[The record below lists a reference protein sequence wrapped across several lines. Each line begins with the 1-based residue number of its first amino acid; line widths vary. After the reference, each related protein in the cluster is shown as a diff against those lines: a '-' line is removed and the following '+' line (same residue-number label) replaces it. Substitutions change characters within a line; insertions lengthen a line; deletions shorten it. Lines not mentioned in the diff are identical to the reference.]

1 MQILNIWKENIRWL
15 VLFTLFLFF
24 ACYPKERLYYI
35 APSLLPN
42 TKPEM
47 KTAGYWISRN
57 PYPDKLIMTPKEIK
71 CFNTYIRD
79 ELKLVKDISNYPQ
92 TMEREEILTLL
103 EKTFHYIVK
112 KHYYKANG
120 KKASFNF
127 FKKIKENMNLS
138 SIPEKINVCF
148 GFIVRY
154 ANQRLLPTNQALY
167 RKKGDIEF
175 DRLQNSAL
183 DIGTP
188 LAILHIS
195 KDKKW
200 YFVES
205 PLSIGWVE
213 VDKVAIC
220 SLEELKQYLNPDK
233 FIVVIKPKA
242 DIFLNPSLTFHYGY
256 VRMGVKFPLKKED
269 KEIVE
274 IIIPKRKK
282 DGTLK
287 LILAY
292 MKKKDVHKGYLP
304 YTPRNIIEQAFSLL
318 NAPYGWGGMY
328 GEQDCSRFIQEIFAT
343 VGINMPRN
351 STDQAK
357 VGELIARFDEK
368 TKEEEKIKIILSRAI
383 GGITTLRLKG
393 HIMLYLGSVN
403 GRPYV
408 IHETWGYK
416 EKGFLRDRVRVINKV
431 VISDLS
437 LGKDSKNGS
446 LLKRIDTV
454 RLIKR

>member
-1 MQILNIWKENIRWL
+1 
-15 VLFTLFLFF
+15 
-24 ACYPKERLYYI
+24 
-35 APSLLPN
+35 
-42 TKPEM
+42 
-47 KTAGYWISRN
+47 
-57 PYPDKLIMTPKEIK
+57 
-71 CFNTYIRD
+71 
-79 ELKLVKDISNYPQ
+79 
-92 TMEREEILTLL
+92 
-103 EKTFHYIVK
+103 
-112 KHYYKANG
+112 
-120 KKASFNF
+120 
-127 FKKIKENMNLS
+127 
-138 SIPEKINVCF
+138 
-148 GFIVRY
+148 
-154 ANQRLLPTNQALY
+154 
-167 RKKGDIEF
+167 
-175 DRLQNSAL
+175 
-183 DIGTP
+183 
-188 LAILHIS
+188 
-195 KDKKW
+195 
-200 YFVES
+200 
-205 PLSIGWVE
+205 
-213 VDKVAIC
+213 
-220 SLEELKQYLNPDK
+220 
-233 FIVVIKPKA
+233 
-242 DIFLNPSLTFHYGY
+242 
-256 VRMGVKFPLKKED
+256 
-269 KEIVE
+269 
-274 IIIPKRKK
+274 
-282 DGTLK
+282 
-287 LILAY
+287 

-416 EKGFLRDRVRVINKV
+416 EKGFLRDRIRVINKV